1 MEKNI
6 KFVNKKKKK
15 DRKKYFQVMEKSSKN
30 KIK

>member
-1 MEKNI
+1 MAKNI
-6 KFVNKKKKK
+6 KYVKKKKKK